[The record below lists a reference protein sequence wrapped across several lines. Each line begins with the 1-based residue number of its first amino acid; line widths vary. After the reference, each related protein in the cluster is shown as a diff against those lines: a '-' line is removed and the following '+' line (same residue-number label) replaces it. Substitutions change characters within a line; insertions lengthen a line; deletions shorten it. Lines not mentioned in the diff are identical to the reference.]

1 MLSAAKRTILIAEDS
16 ITTRTQIARVL
27 ESAGY
32 EVVVSVDGTD
42 ALQKLAAAEIDA
54 LVSDIEMPNLDG
66 IGLTERLRANP
77 DYEDL
82 PIVLLTSLASDE
94 DKMRGVEAGANAYI
108 TKSGFDQQVLLD
120 TLERLL

>member
-1 MLSAAKRTILIAEDS
+1 MKILVTGGAGYIGS
-16 ITTRTQIARVL
+16 HVVL
-27 ESAGY
+27 ELMDAGY

-54 LVSDIEMPNLDG
+54 LVSDVEMPNLDD

-77 DYEDL
+77 EYEDL